1 MQDLNGKVA
10 LVTGGASGIGLATAR
25 RLRAAGAAVVIA
37 DLDERAGTDAAEQ
50 LEATFAP
57 LDVGEPAAWASLV
70 AEVVE
75 RHGGLDVAHLNAGVG
90 TGVQLLTE
98 MDDAAYRRVMRA
110 NVDGVILGAR
120 AVVPAMAARGRGAV
134 VATASLAGLIAFS
147 PDPVYTATKHAVV
160 GFVRAVAPQLE
171 PLGITINAVCP
182 GMVDT
187 PLLGPDT
194 VAILAGAGFPLIA
207 PDDVAAA
214 VMDCIRGAGTAQAI
228 VVQAGRE
235 PTPYRFAGVP
245 GPGGEFEGRVP
256 PPGAAADDQLPE
268 RGS

>member
-1 MQDLNGKVA
+1 VQELEGKVA

-25 RLRAAGAAVVIA
+25 RLAAAGATVVIA
-37 DLDERAGTDAAEQ
+37 DLDEAAGEVAGAEPG
-50 LEATFAP
+50 ARFTR
-57 LDVGEPAAWASLV
+57 LDVGEPEQWASLV
-70 AEVVE
+70 ADLVE
-75 RHGGLDVAHLNAGVG
+75 RHGGVDIAHLNAGVG
-90 TGVQLLTE
+90 TGIQLLTE
-98 MDDAAYRRVMRA
+98 VDDAAYRRIMRA

-120 AVVPAMAARGRGAV
+120 AVVPAMSARGGGAI

-171 PLGITINAVCP
+171 PLGITVNAVCP

-194 VAILAGAGFPLIA
+194 VALLTGAGFPMIA
-207 PDDVAAA
+207 PDEVAAA
-214 VMDCIRGAGTAQAI
+214 VLGCIRGTETAQAI

-235 PTPYRFAGVP
+235 PTSYRFAGVP
-245 GPGGEFEGRVP
+245 GPGGEFAGRVP
-256 PPGAAADDQLPE
+256 PPGAAADDQLPDD
-268 RGS
+268 S

>member
-1 MQDLNGKVA
+1 MQELEGKVA

-25 RLRAAGAAVVIA
+25 RLRAAGATVVIA
-37 DLDERAGTDAAEQ
+37 DLDVAAGEAAAAE
-50 LEATFAP
+50 LGATFAQ
-57 LDVGEPAAWASLV
+57 LDVGEPAEWASLV
-70 AEVVE
+70 ADLVE
-75 RHGGLDVAHLNAGVG
+75 RRGGVDVAHLNAGVG
-90 TGVQLLTE
+90 TGIQLLTE
-98 MDDAAYRRVMRA
+98 VDDAAYRRIMRA
-110 NVDGVILGAR
+110 NVDGVVLGAR
-120 AVVPAMAARGRGAV
+120 AVVPAMAARGGGAI

-194 VAILAGAGFPLIA
+194 VALLASAGFPLIA
-207 PDDVAAA
+207 PDEVAAA
-214 VMDCIRGAGTAQAI
+214 VLECVLGTDTAQAV

-245 GPGGEFEGRVP
+245 GPGGEFAGRVP
-256 PPGAAADDQLPE
+256 PAGAAADDQLPDDA
-268 RGS
+268 